1 MPSLPLKASKRTH
14 NIHGWFGKEDEPM
27 STYTPDADLRE
38 TSTHFYLD
46 LEVPG
51 VSDKSSIRIHWTSSR
66 LLVVEGEIIRPKA
79 EISAPVG
86 ANGDAQDA
94 KQKSVD
100 EDSVA
105 TKDQYP
111 HHESSLYPEV
121 DGMRLT
127 ACERRIGHFIRYF
140 SFPVDVD
147 RSGMKARLEA
157 GLLQMQLPK
166 WQESNDKWT
175 VEIE

>member
-1 MPSLPLKASKRTH
+1 MY
-14 NIHGWFGKEDEPM
+14 
-27 STYTPDADLRE
+27 TYTPDADLRE

-66 LLVVEGEIIRPKA
+66 LLVIEGEINRPKA
-79 EISAPVG
+79 VTSAPVA
-86 ANGDAQDA
+86 ANGNTQDA
-94 KQKSVD
+94 KQKIND
-100 EDSVA
+100 KYDVA
-105 TKDQYP
+105 TEDPQT
-111 HHESSLYPEV
+111 HHEPSLYPEV

-127 ACERRIGHFIRYF
+127 ACERKIGHYIRYF

-157 GLLQMQLPK
+157 GLLQLRLPK

-175 VEIE
+175 VDIE